1 MWSCSHVTY
10 PVLNI
15 IMLYIILIREGEDIE
30 KGRERTA
37 RGAERSGSREGAEER
52 EEGEEGAYHVN
63 QVFKHTDV
71 SHCTENFRII
81 LY

>member
-1 MWSCSHVTY
+1 MTY

-15 IMLYIILIREGEDIE
+15 VMLYIILIREGEEIE
-30 KGRERTA
+30 KGRERTV
-37 RGAERSGSREGAEER
+37 RGAEGSGNREGAEEG
-52 EEGEEGAYHVN
+52 EEGEQGAYHVN

-71 SHCTENFRII
+71 SHCTENFKII

>member
-1 MWSCSHVTY
+1 MTY

-15 IMLYIILIREGEDIE
+15 MMLYIILIREGEEIE
-30 KGRERTA
+30 KGRERTV
-37 RGAERSGSREGAEER
+37 RGAERSGSREGA

-71 SHCTENFRII
+71 SHCTENFKII